1 VSCLDS
7 QRRGKI
13 IGVWKDWDGGVMANN
28 SDRVVSSAA
37 DRVVVG
43 RDAFIL
49 VLFLCVA

>member
-13 IGVWKDWDGGVMANN
+13 IGVWKDWDGGMMANNN
-28 SDRVVSSAA
+28 SDRVVSSVA

-43 RDAFIL
+43 REAFIL
-49 VLFLCVA
+49 AVPLC